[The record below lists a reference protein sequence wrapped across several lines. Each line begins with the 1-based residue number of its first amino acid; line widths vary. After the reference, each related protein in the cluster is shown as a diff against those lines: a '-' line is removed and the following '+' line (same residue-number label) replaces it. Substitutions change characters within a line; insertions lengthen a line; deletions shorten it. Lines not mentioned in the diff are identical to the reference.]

1 MKIPVRDV
9 IDLLEQ
15 LPAIVHE
22 LRTQKGLSLRRAA
35 EEMGIGTVTLTYF
48 ESGEHKGT
56 LLTTIMILEW
66 IERYVAPELE
76 ISRRES
82 SATRQSTRD

>member
-22 LRTQKGLSLRRAA
+22 LRTDRGISLRRAA
-35 EEMGIGTVTLTYF
+35 EEMGLGTVTLTYF

-56 LLTTIMILEW
+56 LITTIMVLEW
-66 IERYVAPELE
+66 IENYVASELE
-76 ISRRES
+76 ISGRES
-82 SATRQSTRD
+82 STTRQSS

>member
-15 LPAIVHE
+15 LPAIAHE
-22 LRTQKGLSLRRAA
+22 LRMAKGISLRRAS
-35 EEMGIGTVTLTYF
+35 EEMGLGTATLTYF

-66 IERYVAPELE
+66 IENYVASELE
-76 ISRRES
+76 ISGRES
-82 SATRQSTRD
+82 STTRQST